1 MIRSSCFEFGLYGI
15 RPCGSRTR
23 PVRDIVDGYPT
34 PVWAGGGR
42 IVRVTISDCKSASRR
57 PIEKLR
63 FPNAWRLGCPLK
75 ILPVFSSVAE
85 CSIAEG
91 YKR

>member
-1 MIRSSCFEFGLYGI
+1 MIRSYCFEFGLYGI

-23 PVRDIVDGYPT
+23 PVPDIVDGYPP

-63 FPNAWRLGCPLK
+63 LPNAIRNKAC
-75 ILPVFSSVAE
+75 FF
-85 CSIAEG
+85 
-91 YKR
+91 